1 MSYNSLPAHEQAAV
15 ATYFEG
21 DSELYLVFRE
31 ASVAQF
37 VQDVQQG
44 DAACTTEDASGL
56 RRLVH
61 SLKTVLLTL
70 GYEADSQ
77 FARQLEDVV
86 LEHPWPEAVAGW
98 LELRRRLIEAFH
110 LPVQR

>member
-1 MSYNSLPAHEQAAV
+1 MTHNGLPAHEQAAV
-15 ATYFEG
+15 ATYFDG
-21 DSELYLVFRE
+21 DSELYLAFRE
-31 ASVAQF
+31 SSVAQF
-37 VQDVQQG
+37 VRDVQQG
-44 DAACTTEDASGL
+44 DAACTTEDVSGL

-70 GYEADSQ
+70 GYEADSV

-98 LELRRRLIEAFH
+98 HTLRQRLIVAFG
-110 LPVQR
+110 LPLN